1 MIVKK
6 LGRKKA
12 HRESVIRNLAASL
25 VVFETVNTTVAKA
38 KTVKSFI
45 DKLLARAQKN
55 DLATRRALLGILYDK
70 NAVDKIFNELVDRY
84 RGRKSGFVKSYHLKE
99 RLGDNAPMMR
109 LELVDKKTFI
119 TKEIET
125 GAEPKKV
132 KENET
137 K

>member
-55 DLATRRALLGILYDK
+55 DLTTRRALLGILYDK

-109 LELVDKKTFI
+109 LELVDKKTFV
-119 TKEIET
+119 TKEIKTE
-125 GAEPKKV
+125 AEPKKV